1 MVGERGISK
10 DYRSEKKDYQYWK
23 KYNPKQKITSYQS
36 VMGRGISKKE
46 GLLTSS

>member
-23 KYNPKQKITSYQS
+23 NTTP
-36 VMGRGISKKE
+36 SKK
-46 GLLTSS
+46 LLVISQSREEE